1 MRGTGSFESKT
12 HGSLISHEPHP
23 TVVAGAPVKH
33 QESTA
38 VISARYAPAV
48 EREGCAVFGPLHY
61 ESNYAYP
68 LFVWLHGPG
77 DDESQLK
84 RIMPL
89 ASMRNYVAVAP
100 RGTRHVR
107 TSGGRPAF
115 IWPQTEPDIG
125 LADERV
131 LAAIRA
137 AMRKYNIHEK
147 RVFLAGFDCGGTMA
161 YRVAMRHPN
170 RFAGVL
176 SLGGAFPTGHA
187 PLNRLAEARRLA
199 LFIASGRDSGKYP
212 PEHVCA
218 RPAALPF
225 RGHGRLPPAIPLR
238 PGAGPPDAGGRGPLD
253 HGTGRR
259 DAVGSAHG
267 RS

>member
-1 MRGTGSFESKT
+1 MNRIQPLLPEC
-12 HGSLISHEPHP
+12 
-23 TVVAGAPVKH
+23 PVKH

-48 EREGCAVFGPLHY
+48 ERGGCAVFGPLHY

-68 LFVWLHGPG
+68 LVVWLHGPG

-89 ASMRNYVAVAP
+89 VSMRNYVAVAP
-100 RGTRHVR
+100 RGTRHIR
-107 TSGGRPAF
+107 ATGGRPAF

-212 PEHVCA
+212 PDHVCA
-218 RPAALPF
+218 DL
-225 RGHGRLPPAIPLR
+225 RLFHSAGMDVCLR
-238 PGAGPPDAGGRGPLD
+238 QYPCGQELAPQMLADVDRWIMDQIGGMQ
-253 HGTGRR
+253 
-259 DAVGSAHG
+259 
-267 RS
+267 